1 MKVFIAGV
9 MQGNKKNGRIHN
21 QNYRQEIVKAL
32 GYIIDNLEIIGPGI
46 NSTDK
51 SKLTDK
57 QVSEIFF
64 SSCSAV
70 RKADIMI
77 TFVPEASMGTAVEMW
92 EAWKNNVPIIT
103 ISRLKYNWVIKLL
116 STKLYSTIAEL
127 SQGIKA
133 GDLQIFIK
141 NNKDQ

>member
-9 MQGNKKNGRIHN
+9 MQGNKKNDRIHN
-21 QNYRQEIVKAL
+21 QNYRKEIVKAL
-32 GYIIDNLEIIGPGI
+32 GYLTDNLEIIGTSI
-46 NSTDK
+46 NSSDR

-57 QVSEIFF
+57 QASEIFF
-64 SSCSAV
+64 NSCFAV
-70 RKADIMI
+70 RKADVVIVY
-77 TFVPEASMGTAVEMW
+77 VPEASMGTAVEMW

-103 ISRLKYNWVIKLL
+103 ISQLKYNWVIKLL

-133 GDLQIFIK
+133 GDLQIIIK
-141 NNKDQ
+141 RKRNQ